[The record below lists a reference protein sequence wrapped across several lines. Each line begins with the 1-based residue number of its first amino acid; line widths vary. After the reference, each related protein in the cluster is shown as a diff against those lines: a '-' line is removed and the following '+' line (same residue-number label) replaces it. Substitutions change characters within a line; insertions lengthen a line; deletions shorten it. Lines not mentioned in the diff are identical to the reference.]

1 MNGIIAWFARNHVAA
16 NLVMVTI
23 IIGGTINLFSIK
35 KEVFPSID
43 IDMIEISV
51 PYPGAAPVDVEKA
64 IVVRVEEAIYDL
76 PGVKK
81 ITSKAF
87 QNSARILVEVETGHD
102 TRELLSDIKS
112 RIDAIST
119 FPTEV
124 ERPRVKELIFRD
136 RVITAVLFG
145 EVGEMSLKQHA
156 EQIRDELSAL
166 PGVSLITIYGTR
178 PYEMAI
184 EISEYDLQKFDLAFS
199 DVVNAVRSHSI
210 DLSAGSVKTRQ
221 GKILIQTEGQKEVGK
236 EFSNIPL
243 ITTADGARVRLGDVA
258 KVLDGFED
266 IDVRSTYNGLPAAT
280 LSVIMTGSK
289 DVLEMTAA
297 VEDYVE
303 TKRKELPNTL
313 QLETWRNK
321 SVSLKDRMNLMMKNA
336 IGGLMLVFLVLF
348 LFLRGRLAFWVC
360 LGIPISFLGAI
371 WTMTAL
377 GVSINM
383 ISLFAF
389 ILVLGVVVDD
399 AIIVGESIHSHQ
411 EGGQSGVTGSIIGA
425 QFVAKPII
433 FAVFTTMAAFVPM
446 LLLPGPES
454 KIWSVIPSVVIS
466 TLFFSLVE
474 SLIILP
480 AHLSTIPKRKEPS
493 DKPKSGIIHG
503 FNRVGDWAEAALSK
517 FANEKYQPFLMRCLS
532 QRYLTLAVFFGGL
545 IIVLAIAKSGWLK
558 TAFFPEI
565 PSDYVEVEA
574 ELISSVAYSKTLEV
588 QDMIESAAQELK
600 KELLIDED
608 PEKPLI
614 KSIRSRSNENGISVM
629 IQLTRGEERTL
640 SNKDVAQLW
649 ESKIGPI
656 PNLADI
662 NFSYTFNDIEKPIDL
677 RISSSDLDQL
687 AEAVELTKKRLE
699 EYPGVMN
706 IVDSNEEG
714 IKQINIRIKPQAEH
728 LGLSQIDL
736 ARQVRQGFYGEEA
749 QRIPRGRDD
758 IRVMVRYPLEDRQS
772 LSFLESMRI
781 RTQAGDLVPFSEV
794 AEVEF
799 TRSPAVIQREDRMR
813 SVRVKAGVDDKI
825 NDAGKI
831 LGELKQEYFAELEA
845 QLPGVNIDTGGQQ
858 KRRSEISAKLGSNF
872 MMALLVIYALMA
884 IPFASYIQPMI
895 VMLAIPFGFMGAI
908 VGHLL
913 LGIDLSMLSF
923 TGMIAVAGVVVND
936 SLVLMD
942 YINHR
947 IRAGVDLIEA
957 VQEAGVA
964 RFRPILLT
972 SLTTFA
978 GLTPM
983 LFETSIQAQ
992 FLIPMVVSL
1001 AFGVLFATVITL
1013 VLVPACYLALYD
1025 LKRLIRGADA
1035 PVFSEFT

>member
-1 MNGIIAWFARNHVAA
+1 MKGIIAWFARNHVAA
-16 NLVMVTI
+16 NLVMITI

-81 ITSKAF
+81 INSKAF
-87 QNSARILVEVETGHD
+87 QNSARVIVEVETGHD
-102 TRELLSDIKS
+102 TRELLSDVKS

-119 FPTEV
+119 FPSEV
-124 ERPRVKELIFRD
+124 ERPRVKEIIFRD

-145 EVGEMSLKQHA
+145 DVGEMALKQQA

-184 EISEYDLQKFDLAFS
+184 EISEYELQKFNLAFS

-236 EFSNIPL
+236 EFANIP
-243 ITTADGARVRLGDVA
+243 IVTTADGARVLLGDVA

-266 IDVRSTYNGLPAAT
+266 LDVRSTYNGRPAAT

-297 VEDYVE
+297 VESYVDN
-303 TKRKELPNTL
+303 KRKELPNTL

-321 SVSLKDRMNLMMKNA
+321 SVSLQDRMNLMMKNA
-336 IGGLMLVFLVLF
+336 IGGLLLVFLVLF

-371 WTMTAL
+371 WTMSAL

-399 AIIVGESIHSHQ
+399 AIIVGESIHTHQ
-411 EGGQSGVTGSIIGA
+411 EGGQTGVTGAVIGA

-446 LLLPGPES
+446 LLLPGPEA
-454 KIWSVIPSVVIS
+454 KIWAVIPTVVIS

-480 AHLSTIPKRKEPS
+480 AHLSTIPKRKETS
-493 DKPKSGIIHG
+493 DKPKPGLVQA
-503 FNRVGDWAEAALSK
+503 FNRVGDTAEIALFK
-517 FANEKYQPFLMRCLS
+517 FAHDKYQPFLLRCLS
-532 QRYLTLAVFFGGL
+532 QRYLTIAVFFGGL
-545 IIVLAIAKSGWLK
+545 LIVLAIAKSGWLK
-558 TAFFPEI
+558 TSFFPEI

-588 QDMIESAAQELK
+588 QEMIENAAQDLK
-600 KELLIDED
+600 QDLSVDGDLENS
-608 PEKPLI
+608 LI
-614 KSIRSRSNENGISVM
+614 KSIRSRSSENSISVM
-629 IQLTRGEERTL
+629 IQLTRGERSLT
-640 SNKDVAQLW
+640 NKEVAQLW
-649 ESKIGPI
+649 ESKIGSI

-687 AEAVELTKKRLE
+687 AEAVALTKKRLE

-714 IKQINIRIKPQAEH
+714 VKQLNIRIKPQAEH

-772 LSFLESMRI
+772 LSFLETMRI

-799 TRSPAVIQREDRMR
+799 TNSPAVIQREDRVR

-825 NDAGKI
+825 NDASKI
-831 LGELKQEYFAELEA
+831 LAELKQEYFPELEA
-845 QLPGVNIDTGGQQ
+845 QLSGVNIDTGGQQ

-947 IRAGVDLIEA
+947 VRAGADLLAA
-957 VQEAGVA
+957 VKEAGVA

-1013 VLVPACYLALYD
+1013 ILVPACYLVLYD
-1025 LKRLIRGADA
+1025 LKRLVRGADA